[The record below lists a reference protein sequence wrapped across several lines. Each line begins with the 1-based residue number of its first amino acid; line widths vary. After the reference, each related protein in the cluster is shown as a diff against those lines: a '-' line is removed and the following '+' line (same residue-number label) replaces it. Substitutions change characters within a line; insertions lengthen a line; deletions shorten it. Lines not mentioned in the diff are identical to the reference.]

1 MLKIDKDTIEF
12 LKDLSNNNN
21 KEWFDNNRS
30 RYIAAKN
37 NFEVFVQN
45 ILQEIVEFEPI
56 LKGLEAKSCIYR
68 INRDIRF
75 SNDKTPYKTNFGA
88 LIIKGGRKNFFKYP
102 GYYLHIEPDNSIM
115 GGGIWCP
122 EPALLKSLRHD
133 IYDGIEEFTGILE
146 KKEFKNVYGEL
157 DGEMLKRMP
166 EGFPK
171 DCPYENIIKRKSF
184 IVSNYQPEKFF
195 YSDGWI
201 DDVVENFR
209 VLYPFNKFLN
219 YTVGSFLGKV

>member
-1 MLKIDKDTIEF
+1 MPKIDKDTIEF

-45 ILQEIVEFEPI
+45 IIQEIIEFEPI

-102 GYYLHIEPDNSIM
+102 GYYLHIEPDNCFLA
-115 GGGIWCP
+115 GGAYMPSPDWLAIIREKISDQPDRFLKIINNAEFQKQFVEIKGEKLKKAP
-122 EPALLKSLRHD
+122 KGFDPAHKQIGLLKHKSYYID
-133 IYDGIEEFTGILE
+133 KQIEEKQVFESDYLKYIL
-146 KKEFKNVYGEL
+146 NVFRIVKPLHDFL
-157 DGEMLKRMP
+157 DL
-166 EGFPK
+166 
-171 DCPYENIIKRKSF
+171 DNIE
-184 IVSNYQPEKFF
+184 V
-195 YSDGWI
+195 
-201 DDVVENFR
+201 
-209 VLYPFNKFLN
+209 
-219 YTVGSFLGKV
+219 